1 MLDKMTLQVQVGD
14 QSQEGETKW
23 LGTGESKERRGGWV
37 RGREE
42 RERERRKREQEVI
55 IEYAPYFKEVCI
67 SSICGVCY
75 QCRTG
80 AQHRIYL
87 FGKFIGIHSV
97 YRM

>member
-23 LGTGESKERRGGWV
+23 LGIGESKERRGGWV

-55 IEYAPYFKEVCI
+55 IEDRYKHLAFFEEWQDLGTRT
-67 SSICGVCY
+67 IC
-75 QCRTG
+75 
-80 AQHRIYL
+80 
-87 FGKFIGIHSV
+87 
-97 YRM
+97 

>member
-1 MLDKMTLQVQVGD
+1 MRRAAVPFGISLDEFVDEVHRY
-14 QSQEGETKW
+14 
-23 LGTGESKERRGGWV
+23 GTAFAHGSLIV
-37 RGREE
+37 
-42 RERERRKREQEVI
+42 
-55 IEYAPYFKEVCI
+55 YAPYFKEVCI

-87 FGKFIGIHSV
+87 FGKFIGIHSD